1 VPGTEG
7 GGDRPSSVLS
17 LTTERSE
24 TRVLVT
30 GVGQLDIATAPLLR
44 EELVDVFV
52 RGAPAHL
59 IVDLAEVEYA
69 DSTGLGVLVGAR
81 RRVAAEGGRMSVVA
95 NDRVA
100 RVMRLS
106 GLDQLWKIV
115 DDLNDTLDDE
125 A

>member
-59 IVDLAEVEYA
+59 IVDLAGVEYA

-106 GLDQLWKIV
+106 GLDQLWRIV
-115 DDLNDTLDDE
+115 DALDDTLDDE